1 MHAPLFERVTVRD
14 VRDRNLAVM
23 SAHGIDTDAAAIDMQ
38 HEKARKAPLHAEPQV
53 DFRDAGV
60 AGKLDRVIA
69 PQEHRVVVAIVLT
82 QTRAENG
89 LHSSL

>member
-1 MHAPLFERVTVRD
+1 MTVRD
-14 VRDRNLAVM
+14 VRDRNLAAM

-89 LHSSL
+89 LHNSL

>member
-1 MHAPLFERVTVRD
+1 MTVRD

-38 HEKARKAPLHAEPQV
+38 HEKARKAPLHAELQV